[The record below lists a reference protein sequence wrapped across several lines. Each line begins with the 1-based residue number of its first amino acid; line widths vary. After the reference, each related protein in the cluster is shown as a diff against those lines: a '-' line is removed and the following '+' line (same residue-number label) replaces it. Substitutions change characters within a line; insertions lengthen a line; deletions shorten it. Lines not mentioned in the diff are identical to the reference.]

1 MILFRALLSS
11 GASRLLAC
19 VGGPAALRI
28 VHASLLLI
36 INCRPC
42 HVCLVLKVERLEPPL
57 RRRAIPIFLV
67 QLLLQLVQAG
77 IVRQAEARCWIFVFL
92 LLR

>member
-1 MILFRALLSS
+1 MLAASS
-11 GASRLLAC
+11 
-19 VGGPAALRI
+19 
-28 VHASLLLI
+28 SLLRYSKKVEI
-36 INCRPC
+36 ID
-42 HVCLVLKVERLEPPL
+42 LVVLQWRSQLDMRQVERLEPPL